1 MVTVRAHI
9 MAMESGSMVA
19 WMFQMDRSRVVVVV
33 TVVPVVPVYAVVS
46 SVVVRAAVALEL
58 GGRE

>member
-1 MVTVRAHI
+1 
-9 MAMESGSMVA
+9 
-19 WMFQMDRSRVVVVV
+19 MFQMDRSRVVVVV